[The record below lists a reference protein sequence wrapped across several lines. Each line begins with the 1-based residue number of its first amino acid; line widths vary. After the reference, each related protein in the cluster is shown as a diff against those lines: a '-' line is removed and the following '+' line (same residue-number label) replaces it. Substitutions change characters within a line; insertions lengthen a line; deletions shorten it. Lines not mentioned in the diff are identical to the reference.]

1 MSSTPLLQ
9 VLIAVP
15 VFEVVII
22 NFVELNIMS
31 EWRGDELLR
40 DVLWYNLFFCLVLDP
55 NNAGI
60 VLSLFG
66 IAANDIACPWL

>member
-31 EWRGDELLR
+31 E
-40 DVLWYNLFFCLVLDP
+40 
-55 NNAGI
+55 
-60 VLSLFG
+60 
-66 IAANDIACPWL
+66 